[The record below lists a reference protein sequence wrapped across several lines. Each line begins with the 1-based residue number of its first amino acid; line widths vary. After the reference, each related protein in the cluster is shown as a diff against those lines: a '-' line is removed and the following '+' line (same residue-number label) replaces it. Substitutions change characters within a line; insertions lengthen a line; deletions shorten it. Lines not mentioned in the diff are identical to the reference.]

1 MRDDPATCLA
11 LSQVDQLRVDIANA
25 ESGLE
30 VIMTQLARLPRR
42 GEIWCAVVMG
52 MLGGS
57 ALTTALGLA
66 LFPR

>member
-1 MRDDPATCLA
+1 MPDDPDTRLTLRQAG
-11 LSQVDQLRVDIANA
+11 QLRTDIANF

-30 VIMTQLARLPRR
+30 VVMTQLARLPKR

-57 ALTTALGLA
+57 VLTTALGLA
-66 LFPR
+66 FFLR